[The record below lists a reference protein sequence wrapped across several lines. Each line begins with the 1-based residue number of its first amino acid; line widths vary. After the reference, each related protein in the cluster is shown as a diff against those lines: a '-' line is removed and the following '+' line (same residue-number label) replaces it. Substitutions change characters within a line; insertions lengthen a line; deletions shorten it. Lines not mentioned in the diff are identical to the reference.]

1 MKENKIS
8 IYIYIRK
15 KWKMSF
21 RSQSQNEELMFAQKW
36 NSREK
41 GLSHSRRSI
50 FDKYL
55 LNLNFSKIK
64 IIHIWTKQEQSKE
77 WNV

>member
-1 MKENKIS
+1 MWKKIRFL
-8 IYIYIRK
+8 YIYK
-15 KWKMSF
+15 KEME
-21 RSQSQNEELMFAQKW
+21 NEFQKSITERGI
-36 NSREK
+36 NVCTKVKFEK
-41 GLSHSRRSI
+41 KEISHSRRSI